1 MNKIKGQASVE
12 IVIGFSIVTMITILI
27 LFKWLSGTEEINQTV
42 GARLATIK
50 LNDLNFD
57 SNKFM
62 LKGFEKEIIKCTTPS
77 GTEKIKIMATI
88 YPNPN
93 GTNFENEI
101 ANEIK
106 NKINLITGKP
116 QNEIDIYLN
125 DPIKA
130 HQDKEAGC
138 I

>member
-12 IVIGFSIVTMITILI
+12 IVISFSIVMMITMLI
-27 LFKWLSGTEEINQTV
+27 LFKWIAGTEEINYTV

-50 LNDLNFD
+50 ANDLNFD

-62 LKGFEKEIIKCTTPS
+62 LKGFEKEIIRCTTPS
-77 GTEKIKIMATI
+77 GTEKIKILATI
-88 YPNPN
+88 EPNPN
-93 GTNFENEI
+93 GTNFENAI

-106 NKINLITGKP
+106 KKINEITGKP
-116 QNEIDIYLN
+116 QNEIDIYIN

-130 HQDKEAGC
+130 YNDKENDC
-138 I
+138 T